1 MKRLLAALD
10 LSAYATSVVDHA
22 AWAAVRL
29 EASVELLH
37 VLQRPDVVAARHD
50 LSGTVG
56 LGARSGLLEELAR
69 ADEAQ
74 ARLAQDS
81 GRALLEDAAAR
92 LAAAGVAGITTTHRH
107 GGIVETVIER
117 EADADLVVIGK
128 RGASAGFATR
138 HLGSKVER
146 VVRQSDRPVLVASRA
161 FRPVERALIAFDN
174 GPSARRAVAF
184 AGTSPL
190 FDGVAITLVTVGASD
205 ERARS
210 GLGWA
215 TDLLGERLADAETV
229 GGDAARVLIEETE
242 RRAADLVVMGA
253 YGHSPLRSLIV
264 GSTTTAV
271 VRGVPR
277 PVLLFR

>member
-1 MKRLLAALD
+1 MTRLLAALD

-29 EASVELLH
+29 KAAVELLH
-37 VLQRPDVVAARHD
+37 VLQRPDSVAARHD

-81 GRALLEDAAAR
+81 GRALLADAAAR
-92 LAAAGVAGITTTHRH
+92 LTAAGVAEVVTTHRH
-107 GGIVETVIER
+107 GDIVETSIER
-117 EADADLVVIGK
+117 EAEADLVVIGK

-138 HLGSKVER
+138 HVGSKVER
-146 VVRQSDRPVLVASRA
+146 VVRQSERPVLVASCV
-161 FRPVERALIAFDN
+161 FRPIHRALIAFDN
-174 GPSARRAVAF
+174 GSSARRAVAF

-190 FDGVAITLVTVGASD
+190 FDGVALSLVTVGSLD
-205 ERARS
+205 DKARS
-210 GLGWA
+210 GLTWA
-215 TDLLGERLADAETV
+215 ADLLGDRLANAEAV

-242 RRAADLVVMGA
+242 RLNADLVIMGA
-253 YGHSPLRSLIV
+253 YGHSPLRTLII

-271 VRGVPR
+271 MRGVQR